1 MRMRRKKWAVPELE
15 ASQLYIKDPASF
27 RGWWQRAFAQTQ
39 PLYLELGCGKGGFA
53 SQFALANPGK
63 NLLAVDISSNMLGV
77 ARRKID
83 AAFSQAGKAPGNVRL
98 AAYDIERIGEI
109 LSEQDTV
116 ERIFINFC
124 NPWFKHSQHK
134 KRLTHPYQL
143 EKYRVFLKDGGEIW
157 FKADD
162 DGLFADSVR
171 YFKEMG
177 FSILYQ
183 TQDLHQS
190 GFSPNYLTEHEKMY
204 TEQGIKTK
212 FLIARKLSGTYR
224 AARPVR
230 GGTAG

>member
-27 RGWWQRAFAQTQ
+27 RGWWQRAFVQTQ

-124 NPWFKHSQHK
+124 NPWAPPAPF
-134 KRLTHPYQL
+134 
-143 EKYRVFLKDGGEIW
+143 
-157 FKADD
+157 
-162 DGLFADSVR
+162 
-171 YFKEMG
+171 
-177 FSILYQ
+177 
-183 TQDLHQS
+183 
-190 GFSPNYLTEHEKMY
+190 
-204 TEQGIKTK
+204 
-212 FLIARKLSGTYR
+212 
-224 AARPVR
+224 
-230 GGTAG
+230 

>member
-27 RGWWQRAFAQTQ
+27 RGWWQRAFVQTQ

-124 NPWFKHSQHK
+124 NPWPRPRHFK
-134 KRLTHPYQL
+134 KRLTHPRQL
-143 EKYRVFLKDGGEIW
+143 EKYKAFLQPAGEIW
-157 FKADD
+157 FKTDD
-162 DGLFADSVR
+162 DMLFRHSRQYFLDCGFAIRWETWNLADSGMAGNIR
-171 YFKEMG
+171 
-177 FSILYQ
+177 
-183 TQDLHQS
+183 
-190 GFSPNYLTEHEKMY
+190 TEHEEML
-204 TEQGIKTK
+204 EAEGIPIKA
-212 FLIARKLSGTYR
+212 LIA
-224 AARPVR
+224 VR
-230 GGTAG
+230 LERDDG